1 MTGTVVVYGL
11 FVGTETK
18 AEKTFQMFKKISMDH
33 HYEGWL
39 SSCDKKCRQT
49 LWLVVWL

>member
-18 AEKTFQMFKKISMDH
+18 AGKTKNISMDH
-33 HYEGWL
+33 DDGGWL
-39 SSCDKKCRQT
+39 SSCD
-49 LWLVVWL
+49 